1 MMKVLLKP
9 VRALT
14 GAALLLA
21 GTASVP
27 AAHAATAMDLGTA
40 PGGTVLSARVT
51 LPFANQAA
59 VNEALK
65 ARYTYGNPL
74 FHHWMSSA
82 EISALGPKSADVAAV
97 KAALAK
103 AGLVVTGTSKTGTVS
118 VSGTAAAMQRAFGT
132 SIHTMSRNGVRSF
145 AAAGGFHPQGALA
158 GRISGISGLTVGEMQ
173 PMLAHQR
180 NADGSIVAGIPVPAA
195 GSNAA
200 SPLDS
205 YTNKCFTNG
214 NSTVSLSSG
223 STSATYSGIGYQL
236 DGKSCGYTPQQI
248 AKHYGLD
255 KAYGYGIDGRGQTIV
270 IVDAYGSPTAEADA
284 ATFFNAVGIAPFT
297 DDNFQIIYPAAQP
310 TTTSANWALETELDI
325 EMAHAIAPGA
335 KIVLAVSPTSSN
347 ADLQATVQY
356 VIDNHVGNVVSN
368 SYGQPEST
376 SDAPTMAAWDKL
388 SQEAALQGISLLF
401 STGDSGDYA
410 AEYGAT
416 ATSSPSDSSWATAV
430 GGTAIDIPSGNGFAE
445 TGWGN
450 DYSALSSANAPLAA
464 PKPSGFLFGGG
475 GGVSTVI
482 AKPFWQS
489 DLPGNYRL
497 EPDIGL
503 IGDPFTGAII
513 VEPQANGPSVFA
525 VLGGTSLAAPVLAAM
540 WSMVNE
546 ASGWSPAAGQITPGS
561 SFGVPG
567 PQLKTFQSYLLTD
580 ALPLTAPS
588 PVAISITTTSNGTPT
603 TTTYDGFS
611 ALGIASN
618 PGAITV
624 LRRSVVS
631 KSYSV
636 LSFNTDSS
644 LTTTTGYDNT
654 TGRGVPN
661 GAGAVALAAML
672 FGH

>member
-82 EISALGPKSADVAAV
+82 EVSALGPKSADVAAV

-158 GRISGISGLTVGEMQ
+158 GRISGVSGLVRGRMQ

-180 NADGSIVAGIPVPAA
+180 NPDGSVVAGIPVPAA
-195 GSNAA
+195 GSNATN
-200 SPLDS
+200 PLDS
-205 YTNKCFTNG
+205 FSNQCFGNG
-214 NSTVSLSSG
+214 NTTVNLSSG
-223 STSATYSGIGYQL
+223 STSATYSGVAFQFN
-236 DGKSCGYTPQQI
+236 GKICGYTPQQI

-255 KAYGYGIDGRGQTIV
+255 QAYGYGIDGRGQTIV
-270 IVDAYGSPTAEADA
+270 IVDAYGSPTAKADA
-284 ATFFNAVGIAPFT
+284 NTFFSAVGIAPFT
-297 DDNFQIIYPAAQP
+297 DDNFQIIYPAGQP
-310 TTTSANWALETELDI
+310 TSVNYGWAGETALDI
-325 EMAHAIAPGA
+325 ELAHAIAPGA
-335 KIVLAVSPTSSN
+335 KIVLAVSPTN
-347 ADLQATVQY
+347 YDTDLQATVQY

-368 SYGQPEST
+368 SYGESEND
-376 SDAPTMAAWDKL
+376 SDAPTMAAWDQL

-401 STGDSGDYA
+401 STGDDGDYSVS
-410 AEYGAT
+410 EGAKSV
-416 ATSSPSDSSWATAV
+416 SSPSDSSWATAV
-430 GGTAIDIPSGNGFAE
+430 GGTSIDIPSGNGFAE
-445 TGWGN
+445 TGWGGY
-450 DYSALSSANAPLAA
+450 YSNLSSANTPLAA
-464 PKPSGFLFGGG
+464 PSEIGFLFGGG
-475 GGVSTVI
+475 GGASTVI
-482 AKPFWQS
+482 AKPYWQS

-497 EPDIGL
+497 QPDLGVIA
-503 IGDPFTGAII
+503 DPYTGAII
-513 VEPQANGPSVFA
+513 VEPQSSGPSVFTTI
-525 VLGGTSLAAPVLAAM
+525 GGTSLASPVFAGM
-540 WSMVNE
+540 WALVNE
-546 ASGWSPAAGQITPGS
+546 SSGWNAAAGQITPGS

-580 ALPLTAPS
+580 ALPLTPPS
-588 PVAISITTTSNGTPT
+588 QVAVSITTTSNGTPT

-611 ALGIASN
+611 ALGITGNS
-618 PGAITV
+618 GALTV
-624 LRRSVVS
+624 LRHSPSS
-631 KSYSV
+631 KNYAV
-636 LSFNTDSS
+636 LSFNTDTS
-644 LTTTTGYDNT
+644 LTTETGYDYT

-661 GAGAVALAAML
+661 GAGAVALANIL